1 MEFGFFEGNFMK
13 VFKPINN
20 NIVSALDKDGR
31 EVVVIGK
38 GLGYKARQGTEIP
51 PEKIDKMFVMS
62 SQNNLDRLKE
72 LFASLPSAYIEL
84 TDEIFEY
91 AKLHLEKRLNEAA
104 YFTLADHI
112 SFAATRHRQGMAFQ
126 NLLLPEVRR
135 FYPKEFEIGM
145 YALRL
150 MKEKLDIDMPEDE
163 AASIAM
169 HILNAEYDISISETF
184 RATRLMDQITAI
196 VTAETG
202 YLIDAKNYYGERFLT
217 HLRYLAQRIIRNEPL
232 PNQDKDTFFDLLAEQ
247 YPKEMQ
253 CAKAVAAAMFEAHQF
268 TLSDEE
274 ISGLTIHIRR
284 VGSHKI

>member
-1 MEFGFFEGNFMK
+1 MK

-20 NIVSALDKDGR
+20 NIVSALDESGR
-31 EVVVIGK
+31 EIVVIGK
-38 GLGYKARQGTEIP
+38 GIGYKARQGTEIP
-51 PEKIDKMFVMS
+51 PDKIDKIFVMS

-72 LFASLPSAYIEL
+72 LFASLPSVYIEL

-91 AKLHLEKRLNEAA
+91 AKLHLAKRLNEAA

-112 SFAATRHRQGMAFQ
+112 SFAVTRHRQGMAFQ
-126 NLLLPEVRR
+126 NILLTEVRR

-150 MKEKLDIDMPEDE
+150 MKEKFGVDMPEDE

-184 RATRLMDQITAI
+184 QATKLLDQMIAI
-196 VTAETG
+196 VTRETG
-202 YLIDAKNYYGERFLT
+202 YDIDANHYYGERFLT
-217 HLRYLAQRIIRNEPL
+217 HLRYLAQRIIRGEFL
-232 PNQDKDTFFDLLAEQ
+232 PKQSKDTFFDMLAAQ
-247 YPKEMQ
+247 YPREMQ
-253 CAKAVAAAMFEAHQF
+253 GAKAVAAAMLESHQF

-284 VGSHKI
+284 LGARET

>member
-1 MEFGFFEGNFMK
+1 MK

-20 NIVSALDKDGR
+20 NIVSALDHNGR

-38 GLGYKARQGTEIP
+38 GIGYKARQGTEIP
-51 PEKIDKMFVMS
+51 AEKIDKMFVMS
-62 SQNNLDRLKE
+62 SQNNVDRLKE
-72 LFASLPSAYIEL
+72 LFESLPSAYIEL

-91 AKLHLEKRLNEAA
+91 AKLHLEKSLNEAA

-112 SFAATRHRQGMAFQ
+112 SFAVTRHQQGMAFQ
-126 NLLLPEVRR
+126 NILLTEVRR

-150 MKEKLDIDMPEDE
+150 MKDRLGVDMPEDE

-184 RATRLMDQITAI
+184 HATKLMDQIIDI
-196 VTAETG
+196 VTKETG
-202 YLIDAKNYYGERFLT
+202 YAFDSKNYYEERFLS
-217 HLRYLAQRIIRNEPL
+217 HLRYLAQRIIRGESL
-232 PNQDKDTFFDLLAEQ
+232 PKQSEDTFFDVLAAQ
-247 YPKEMQ
+247 YPKEMD
-253 CAKAVAAAMFEAHQF
+253 CAKAVAAEMLETRGFS
-268 TLSDEE
+268 LSDEE

-284 VGSHKI
+284 VGSLKAE

>member
-1 MEFGFFEGNFMK
+1 MR

-20 NIVSALDKDGR
+20 NIVSALDSDGR

-38 GLGYKARQGTEIP
+38 GIGYKARQGTEIP
-51 PEKIDKMFVMS
+51 AEKIDKMFVMS

-112 SFAATRHRQGMAFQ
+112 SFAVTRHQQGMVFQ
-126 NLLLPEVRR
+126 NILLTEVRR

-150 MKEKLDIDMPEDE
+150 MKDRFGVDMPEDE

-184 RATRLMDQITAI
+184 QATKLMDQMIAI
-196 VTAETG
+196 VTKETG
-202 YLIDAKNYYGERFLT
+202 YVFDAKNYYEERFLT

-232 PNQDKDTFFDLLAEQ
+232 PKQSEDAFFDMLAAQ
-247 YPKEMQ
+247 YPKEMD
-253 CAKAVAAAMFEAHQF
+253 CAKAVAAAIFEARQF

-284 VGSHKI
+284 VGSLKAE